1 MSTLKS
7 VLSIAGSDSSG
18 GAGIQADIKAIQAM
32 GLFAQTAVTAIT
44 AQNTMGVTAV
54 HDIPPDIVK
63 AQIDAVFADI
73 RPDAIKVGMVSS
85 AEIARVIGESLK
97 EHAAEN
103 IVVDP
108 VMVATSGSALAAD
121 GAVEAMRTYLFPH
134 ADIITPNLA
143 EAQVLAG
150 FEIRT
155 ADDAVRAGRLVSDAC
170 GAAVL
175 VKGGHGLRG
184 PERPENEAG
193 VCADDVLCLLVGS
206 AVWYY
211 VVRVDNHNTHGTGC
225 SLSSAIAAGLA
236 SGYDVLKAVGKAK
249 EYLTNALEAWLDLGK
264 GSGPLD
270 HFWFMR

>member
-18 GAGIQADIKAIQAM
+18 GAGIQADIKAVQAM
-32 GLFAQTAVTAIT
+32 GLFAQTAITAIT
-44 AQNTMGVTAV
+44 AQN
-54 HDIPPDIVK
+54 IPPEIVK

-73 RPDAIKVGMVSS
+73 RPDAVKVGMVSS
-85 AEIARVIGESLK
+85 AEIAQVIGEALT

-134 ADIITPNLA
+134 ADVITPNLA

-175 VKGGHGLRG
+175 IKGGHGLRG
-184 PERPENEAG
+184 PMRSESEAG
-193 VCADDVLCLLVGS
+193 VCTDDVLCLPDGS

-211 VVRVDNHNTHGTGC
+211 GVRVDNHNTHGTGC
-225 SLSSAIAAGLA
+225 TLSSAIAAGLA
-236 SGYDVLKAVGKAK
+236 SGYDVLKAVGRAK
-249 EYLTNALEAWLDLGK
+249 E
-264 GSGPLD
+264 
-270 HFWFMR
+270 